1 MSVSLNKGDRVELSK
16 DSRVNAVSVCLG
28 WDTAKYDD
36 DGDFDL
42 DASAFVIGRN
52 GMTRRDE
59 DFIFYNNLQHPSG
72 GITHSG
78 DNLTGGGDGD
88 DEVIKVVLDKLPK
101 YAEKVVF
108 CVTIHEAERR
118 MQNFGMVENSF
129 IRVVDDNTGCEITR
143 YDLKEKF
150 GDSTAII
157 AGEIYRDG
165 SGWKFHAVG
174 DGFNGGLFD
183 LCEKFGLDAN
193 DENGARQYAMKKIT
207 VQQKIDTLKD
217 TIEEFK
223 KAKDQQD
230 EIRKAVK
237 QELDELKEEK
247 ERTVYQMEA
256 DQQIIQLHEGM
267 NASASSSESDHMLE
281 RVREGAKKTRE
292 RAAGAQIAY
301 DTSAKAQDRRLE
313 AQARNREA
321 DELLAEMKRKRGNN

>member
-1 MSVSLNKGDRVELSK
+1 MTVGTSNLVIFVIAIILVVGIIALILNKTFFKQL
-16 DSRVNAVSVCLG
+16 
-28 WDTAKYDD
+28 
-36 DGDFDL
+36 
-42 DASAFVIGRN
+42 
-52 GMTRRDE
+52 
-59 DFIFYNNLQHPSG
+59 
-72 GITHSG
+72 
-78 DNLTGGGDGD
+78 
-88 DEVIKVVLDKLPK
+88 VIKYRGRTEEIARQDAATPQGATD
-101 YAEKVVF
+101 YFNNAIREKE
-108 CVTIHEAERR
+108 TLYGDAERSY
-118 MQNFGMVENSF
+118 VE
-129 IRVVDDNTGCEITR
+129 
-143 YDLKEKF
+143 
-150 GDSTAII
+150 I
-157 AGEIYRDG
+157 AGKLDE
-165 SGWKFHAVG
+165 S
-174 DGFNGGLFD
+174 
-183 LCEKFGLDAN
+183 EKEQYHLKKELMKIDKSINDCLDAN

-313 AQARNREA
+313 ARARNREA

>member
-1 MSVSLNKGDRVELSK
+1 MTVGTSNLVIFVIAIILVVGIIALILNKTFFKQL
-16 DSRVNAVSVCLG
+16 
-28 WDTAKYDD
+28 
-36 DGDFDL
+36 
-42 DASAFVIGRN
+42 
-52 GMTRRDE
+52 
-59 DFIFYNNLQHPSG
+59 
-72 GITHSG
+72 
-78 DNLTGGGDGD
+78 
-88 DEVIKVVLDKLPK
+88 VIKYRGRTEEYHLKKELMKIDKSIND
-101 YAEKVVF
+101 
-108 CVTIHEAERR
+108 C
-118 MQNFGMVENSF
+118 
-129 IRVVDDNTGCEITR
+129 
-143 YDLKEKF
+143 
-150 GDSTAII
+150 
-157 AGEIYRDG
+157 
-165 SGWKFHAVG
+165 
-174 DGFNGGLFD
+174 
-183 LCEKFGLDAN
+183 LDAN

>member
-1 MSVSLNKGDRVELSK
+1 MQSEKKETLYGD
-16 DSRVNAVSVCLG
+16 
-28 WDTAKYDD
+28 
-36 DGDFDL
+36 
-42 DASAFVIGRN
+42 
-52 GMTRRDE
+52 
-59 DFIFYNNLQHPSG
+59 
-72 GITHSG
+72 
-78 DNLTGGGDGD
+78 
-88 DEVIKVVLDKLPK
+88 
-101 YAEKVVF
+101 
-108 CVTIHEAERR
+108 AERSY
-118 MQNFGMVENSF
+118 VE
-129 IRVVDDNTGCEITR
+129 
-143 YDLKEKF
+143 
-150 GDSTAII
+150 I
-157 AGEIYRDG
+157 AGKLDE
-165 SGWKFHAVG
+165 S
-174 DGFNGGLFD
+174 
-183 LCEKFGLDAN
+183 EKEQYHLKKELMKIDKSINDCLDAN

-207 VQQKIDTLKD
+207 IQQKIDTLKD

-247 ERTVYQMEA
+247 ERTIYQMEA

>member
-1 MSVSLNKGDRVELSK
+1 MKKELMK
-16 DSRVNAVSVCLG
+16 
-28 WDTAKYDD
+28 
-36 DGDFDL
+36 
-42 DASAFVIGRN
+42 I
-52 GMTRRDE
+52 
-59 DFIFYNNLQHPSG
+59 
-72 GITHSG
+72 
-78 DNLTGGGDGD
+78 
-88 DEVIKVVLDKLPK
+88 DKSIND
-101 YAEKVVF
+101 
-108 CVTIHEAERR
+108 C
-118 MQNFGMVENSF
+118 
-129 IRVVDDNTGCEITR
+129 
-143 YDLKEKF
+143 
-150 GDSTAII
+150 
-157 AGEIYRDG
+157 
-165 SGWKFHAVG
+165 
-174 DGFNGGLFD
+174 
-183 LCEKFGLDAN
+183 LDAN

-247 ERTVYQMEA
+247 ERTIYQMEA

-267 NASASSSESDHMLE
+267 NASASSSDHMLE

>member
-1 MSVSLNKGDRVELSK
+1 MKKELMKIDKSIN
-16 DSRVNAVSVCLG
+16 DCLG
-28 WDTAKYDD
+28 
-36 DGDFDL
+36 
-42 DASAFVIGRN
+42 
-52 GMTRRDE
+52 
-59 DFIFYNNLQHPSG
+59 
-72 GITHSG
+72 
-78 DNLTGGGDGD
+78 
-88 DEVIKVVLDKLPK
+88 
-101 YAEKVVF
+101 
-108 CVTIHEAERR
+108 
-118 MQNFGMVENSF
+118 
-129 IRVVDDNTGCEITR
+129 
-143 YDLKEKF
+143 
-150 GDSTAII
+150 
-157 AGEIYRDG
+157 
-165 SGWKFHAVG
+165 
-174 DGFNGGLFD
+174 
-183 LCEKFGLDAN
+183 AN

-247 ERTVYQMEA
+247 ERTIYQMEA